1 MGRRKESVLP
11 EPVCDCMNTSRA
23 AGSSSVGRRAGST
36 ALWMEVG
43 REMFILEDRWATT
56 RGSSPR
62 PVKVEESSGALLGFV
77 LAAGAARGVG
87 CSIFGFEV
95 NREEM
100 T

>member
-23 AGSSSVGRRAGST
+23 AGSSSVGNKAGNT
-36 ALWMEVG
+36 ALWIEVG
-43 REMFILEDRWATT
+43 LEIFILEDRCETT
-56 RGSSPR
+56 RGSRPR
-62 PVKVEESSGALLGFV
+62 PSKVEESRGALLGFAFV
-77 LAAGAARGVG
+77 VGAVRAT

-95 NREEM
+95 KSEDM